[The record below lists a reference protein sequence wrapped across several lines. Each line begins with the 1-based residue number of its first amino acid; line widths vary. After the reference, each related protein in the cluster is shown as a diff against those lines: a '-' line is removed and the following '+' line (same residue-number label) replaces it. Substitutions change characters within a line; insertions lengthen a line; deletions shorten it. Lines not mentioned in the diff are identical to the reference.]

1 MKIEIWSDF
10 VCPFCYIGKRRLELA
25 LNQASSDEKFDVIF
39 KSFELDPHA
48 AKSYDQG
55 INELI
60 AKKYGI
66 SVERAT
72 ASNQQII
79 SQAKAL
85 GLNYNFDDM
94 KPTNT
99 FDAHRVVQYAKTVG
113 KDKELAERLFKAYF
127 EESLLLSDAN
137 VLAKLAEE
145 IGIEKSTVLKLLASN
160 DFESE
165 VRNDEDTAHNLNI
178 TGVPYF
184 VFDGKYAVSG
194 AQPPEVFLDVIAKVK
209 SEMLQTEAGKEN
221 QTSEGICVDGKC
233 QI

>member
-10 VCPFCYIGKRRLELA
+10 VCPFCYIGKRRLEHA
-25 LNQASSDEKFDVIF
+25 LNQTPSDESIEIIF
-39 KSFELDPHA
+39 KSFELDPNA
-48 AKSYDQG
+48 AKSYDVS

-66 SVERAT
+66 SIERAT

-99 FDAHRVVQYAKTVG
+99 FDAHRLVHLAKSFG
-113 KDKELAERLFKAYF
+113 KDKELAERFFKAYF
-127 EESLLLSDAN
+127 EDSLLLSDAN
-137 VLAKLAEE
+137 VLAHLAEE
-145 IGIEKSTVLKLLASN
+145 IGLDRELVLETLSSSN
-160 DFESE
+160 YETD
-165 VRNDEDTAHNLNI
+165 VRNDENRAHSLNI

-184 VFDGKYAVSG
+184 IFDGKYAVSG
-194 AQPPEVFLDVIAKVK
+194 AQPSEVFLEVINKVK
-209 SEMLQTEAGKEN
+209 SEANLAHNPKDA
-221 QTSEGICVDGKC
+221 SSSDALCADGQCK
-233 QI
+233 I

>member
-10 VCPFCYIGKRRLELA
+10 VCPFCYIGKRRLEIA
-25 LNQASSDEKFDVIF
+25 LNQLPSEVTYEIIF

-48 AKSYDQG
+48 AKSYDLS

-79 SQAKAL
+79 AQAKAL
-85 GLNYNFDDM
+85 GLNYNFTDM

-99 FDAHRVVQYAKTVG
+99 FDAHRLVQLAKTYG
-113 KDKELAERLFKAYF
+113 KDQVLAERLFKAYF
-127 EESLLLSDAN
+127 EESLLLSDID
-137 VLAKLAEE
+137 VLVKLAEE
-145 IGIEKSTVLKLLASN
+145 VGIENNVVLNMLHSK
-160 DFESE
+160 DYETD
-165 VRNDEDTAHNLNI
+165 VRSDENAAHSLNI

-184 VFDGKYAVSG
+184 IFDGKYAVSG
-194 AQPPEVFLDVIAKVK
+194 AQPPEVFSEVIAKISK
-209 SEMLQTEAGKEN
+209 
-221 QTSEGICVDGKC
+221 
-233 QI
+233 

>member
-10 VCPFCYIGKRRLELA
+10 VCPFCYIGKRRLEIA
-25 LNQASSDEKFDVIF
+25 LNQLPSDVTYEISF

-48 AKSYDQG
+48 AKSYDLS

-79 SQAKAL
+79 AQAKAL
-85 GLNYNFDDM
+85 GLNYNFADM

-99 FDAHRVVQYAKTVG
+99 FDAHRLVQLAKTYG
-113 KDKELAERLFKAYF
+113 KDQVLAERLFKAYF
-127 EESLLLSDAN
+127 EESLLLSDFD
-137 VLAKLAEE
+137 VLVKLAEE
-145 IGIEKSTVLKLLASN
+145 VGIEKDVVLNMLHSHEYEL
-160 DFESE
+160 D
-165 VRNDEDTAHNLNI
+165 VRSDENAAHSLNI

-184 VFDGKYAVSG
+184 IFDGKYAVSG
-194 AQPPEVFLDVIAKVK
+194 AQPPEVFSEVIAKVLK
-209 SEMLQTEAGKEN
+209 
-221 QTSEGICVDGKC
+221 
-233 QI
+233 